1 MVFDKASLPKTLL
14 FGTVSAILYTL
25 MFIYSGELVEYAHRT
40 RQGEHIWFFIPIVI
54 AFVFSYVHGTF
65 TGSFWDTLGLKPA
78 QKINQKK

>member
-1 MVFDKASLPKTLL
+1 MVFDKASLPKALL

-54 AFVFSYVHGTF
+54 AFVFFPTCTAPS
-65 TGSFWDTLGLKPA
+65 PA
-78 QKINQKK
+78 RSGIRWG